1 MRQFSVTGSQGFR
14 DAAEFG
20 GKHKMHAAERIR
32 RAKCLF
38 KKRDAHRKRIA
49 LHKHLGIDDICK

>member
-1 MRQFSVTGSQGFR
+1 MRQFSIAGSQSFR

-32 RAKCLF
+32 RAEGKA
-38 KKRDAHRKRIA
+38 KKRDAARKRA
-49 LHKHLGIDDICK
+49 EVRKHLGIDGVCK